1 MSARPGSAA
10 LADIRREWASNPR
23 LRLGAVA
30 IAVIVAVY
38 LSLVLRDWNASLQRS
53 YADRTAYLAK
63 MQALAGQD
71 AWIARAASA
80 AEVRAAL
87 EAEIP
92 EVATIGL
99 AQATVQGWVREAAV
113 AFGEGLQVRA
123 AAPVPVAAD
132 SDVWRVPVTVSGKLD
147 PGRYVQLLAQVE
159 RRPTLAVIEE
169 ATVLNRENRT
179 FELTVVSYYR
189 VRNNGEAVA
198 DGAG

>member
-1 MSARPGSAA
+1 MIARSGTPA
-10 LADIRREWASNPR
+10 LADIRREWAANPR
-23 LRLGAVA
+23 LRLGVVA
-30 IAVIVAVY
+30 IGVIVAIY
-38 LSLVLRDWNASLQRS
+38 LSLVLRDWNASLAQD
-53 YADRTAYLAK
+53 YAERTGYLAK

-71 AWIARAASA
+71 AWIERAASA
-80 AEVRAAL
+80 AEVRSAL

-113 AFGEGLQVRA
+113 AFGEDVQVRA
-123 AAPVPVAAD
+123 AAPVPVAEG
-132 SDVWRVPVTVSGKLD
+132 SDIWRVPVTVGGKLD
-147 PGRYVQLLAQVE
+147 PARYVQLLAQIE

-179 FELTVVSYYR
+179 FSLTVVSYYR
-189 VRNNGEAVA
+189 VKEAVA